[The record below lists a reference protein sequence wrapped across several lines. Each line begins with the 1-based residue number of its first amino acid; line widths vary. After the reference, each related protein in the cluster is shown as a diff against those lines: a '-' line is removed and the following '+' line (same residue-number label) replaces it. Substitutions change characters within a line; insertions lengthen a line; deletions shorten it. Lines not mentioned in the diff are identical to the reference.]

1 MMYLPLNWKAHLRNG
16 FPRRLPTSWPLI
28 AMNFWA
34 AVMSQ
39 TRIFVVRAITA
50 TGGVNYLNDN

>member
-16 FPRRLPTSWPLI
+16 FPWRLPTSQALI
-28 AMNFWA
+28 AMNFQA
-34 AVMSQ
+34 TVMGR
-39 TRIFVVRAITA
+39 TRIFVVKAITA